1 MHARHLVQPRQPTHA
16 RQPRI
21 ARHRNVNR
29 LPATAMLPA
38 VAIEPPTAMLPAVA
52 IEPHTAM
59 LRAVAIEPAA
69 SMPSESG
76 TDSTETG
83 EPGADSRVSMVI
95 GPACHRH
102 GHRVAAGGLRAHGDL
117 P

>member
-21 ARHRNVNR
+21 AKHRNVNR

-38 VAIEPPTAMLPAVA
+38 AAIEPATAMLS
-52 IEPHTAM
+52 
-59 LRAVAIEPAA
+59 AVAIEPAA
-69 SMPSESG
+69 AMPSESG